1 MPRVS
6 KRKKKSEN
14 GQIQVKYYRTYV
26 YVRLSVKNGG
36 HGREDT
42 IYTQKQVCI
51 DFADKHPELVVEK
64 VYVDNGVT
72 GTTFERPEFELLMED
87 VRAGKVD
94 CILVK
99 DFSRFGRDALEAVD
113 LIDVVFPSLN
123 VRFISVLDDYDSENT
138 ACTQDRVT
146 HILTHF
152 MNDYYAREVSD
163 KLAQA
168 HQISRKKGEFWGS
181 RPPYGYE
188 RSEKS
193 SKELI
198 PEKTEKDIVRKIF
211 YWFVFEDM
219 SSYDIAKE
227 LNAVN
232 VPSPSESYE
241 MRKYGEIKKKKRR
254 YWRSD
259 GIRKIL
265 QNPVYIGCAVYG
277 KTKQKLCENMP
288 LLLIPK
294 EQWEIKEDAWEGIVE
309 KAIYEKAQQIL
320 AENWKDVL
328 QVWAT
333 NPNKEHA
340 ANGPFLGR
348 IYCASCGR
356 KLARTNIGP
365 AGNPYY
371 RYYCPTVKIAK
382 RKNCVVSI
390 SEETIQD
397 AATAALRYQIGL
409 AVDFRKKYGEEF
421 YKKLEQEA
429 MQQITKAREAYEK
442 YEHKLSQLIEHYATG
457 ILDKAE
463 YIELKTTYAA
473 EQQKKYQKMLEVKK
487 HYQELLDRLK
497 AKIDW
502 ADALIKC
509 RRFRTLNEGM
519 VGRFIEKI
527 LVKSA
532 KELTVI
538 FWFRDIFAEEFSKY
552 QEGGHQ
558 DVL

>member
-123 VRFISVLDDYDSENT
+123 VRFISVLDDYDSENP

-365 AGNPYY
+365 AGNPYFAII
-371 RYYCPTVKIAK
+371 V
-382 RKNCVVSI
+382 
-390 SEETIQD
+390 
-397 AATAALRYQIGL
+397 LR
-409 AVDFRKKYGEEF
+409 
-421 YKKLEQEA
+421 
-429 MQQITKAREAYEK
+429 
-442 YEHKLSQLIEHYATG
+442 
-457 ILDKAE
+457 
-463 YIELKTTYAA
+463 
-473 EQQKKYQKMLEVKK
+473 
-487 HYQELLDRLK
+487 
-497 AKIDW
+497 
-502 ADALIKC
+502 
-509 RRFRTLNEGM
+509 
-519 VGRFIEKI
+519 
-527 LVKSA
+527 
-532 KELTVI
+532 
-538 FWFRDIFAEEFSKY
+538 
-552 QEGGHQ
+552 
-558 DVL
+558 

>member
-1 MPRVS
+1 
-6 KRKKKSEN
+6 
-14 GQIQVKYYRTYV
+14 
-26 YVRLSVKNGG
+26 
-36 HGREDT
+36 
-42 IYTQKQVCI
+42 
-51 DFADKHPELVVEK
+51 
-64 VYVDNGVT
+64 
-72 GTTFERPEFELLMED
+72 
-87 VRAGKVD
+87 
-94 CILVK
+94 
-99 DFSRFGRDALEAVD
+99 
-113 LIDVVFPSLN
+113 
-123 VRFISVLDDYDSENT
+123 
-138 ACTQDRVT
+138 
-146 HILTHF
+146 
-152 MNDYYAREVSD
+152 
-163 KLAQA
+163 
-168 HQISRKKGEFWGS
+168 
-181 RPPYGYE
+181 
-188 RSEKS
+188 
-193 SKELI
+193 
-198 PEKTEKDIVRKIF
+198 
-211 YWFVFEDM
+211 
-219 SSYDIAKE
+219 
-227 LNAVN
+227 
-232 VPSPSESYE
+232 
-241 MRKYGEIKKKKRR
+241 
-254 YWRSD
+254 
-259 GIRKIL
+259 
-265 QNPVYIGCAVYG
+265 
-277 KTKQKLCENMP
+277 MP